1 MLGQKSRSAW
11 GGFFSEE
18 PMKFDIISKKT
29 YFRLYN
35 QRLSMTTI
43 QIKVSDALVTR
54 YGVKALQERV
64 QREMEWEE
72 TRLLAEDYQQSL
84 QDNNIDY
91 NTVAETARQ
100 KAWEKFKV
108 EDTLINHSSL

>member
-1 MLGQKSRSAW
+1 MLGKKSRPKRD
-11 GGFFSEE
+11 GFFTGK
-18 PMKFDIISKKT
+18 PMKFDIILKKI

-72 TRLLAEDYQQSL
+72 LRLLAEDYQQSL
-84 QDNNIDY
+84 EEINIDY
-91 NTVAETARQ
+91 NTMAETARQ
-100 KAWEKFKV
+100 KAWEKFKL
-108 EDTLINHSSL
+108 ENAILFQP

>member
-1 MLGQKSRSAW
+1 LAKKAVPLGAA
-11 GGFFSEE
+11 FLVANALE
-18 PMKFDIISKKT
+18 FDIISKKT

-72 TRLLAEDYQQSL
+72 MRLLAEDYQQSL
-84 QDNNIDY
+84 EENDIDY

-108 EDTLINHSSL
+108 ENAILFQP

>member
-1 MLGQKSRSAW
+1 
-11 GGFFSEE
+11 
-18 PMKFDIISKKT
+18 
-29 YFRLYN
+29 
-35 QRLSMTTI
+35 MTTI

-72 TRLLAEDYQQSL
+72 MRLLAEDYQQSL
-84 QDNNIDY
+84 EENDIDY

-108 EDTLINHSSL
+108 ENAILFQP

>member
-1 MLGQKSRSAW
+1 MLGKKSRSAW
-11 GGFFSEE
+11 GGFFSEK

-43 QIKVSDALVTR
+43 QIKVSDAPVTR

-84 QDNNIDY
+84 
-91 NTVAETARQ
+91 TVAETARQ
-100 KAWEKFKV
+100 KAWEKFKI
-108 EDTLINHSSL
+108 ENAILFQS